1 MGESLGTGGPLH
13 PSRSTGEVPRLAA
26 VAAGALGLV
35 NLVSA
40 LTPNAA
46 LRGHLLLQVE
56 PVGAMRMF
64 HALAVPASLTL
75 LALAHYLARRRRSA
89 WRLALGLLLLLVVA
103 NLAKGLDVEEAAVSL
118 AGAALLWWGRH
129 EFTAGPDRPQLR
141 AALVRAA
148 ALALGAVVACVT
160 VVRLTALHASW
171 AAVVRES
178 AAALTWRA
186 GPIPFAD
193 DLAFLPHALGLAGGV
208 ALIACLVTV
217 LGPIARQPRAGFSSI
232 ADVERIVRTHGSDT
246 LDFFKLR
253 PDIDHVFDPTGRAFV
268 AYRVDTGVLLCA
280 GDPVGPDDALPAAIA
295 AAVGL
300 AERMGLRLGAVGV
313 SEGGSLLFARAGL
326 RRLYLGDEAVVETAR
341 FSLEGRWI
349 RKVRQSVTRLERGG
363 YRFDLVEHTSL
374 GERELERLAEV
385 SAAWLGGSC
394 ERGFSMALDAFE
406 GGHLRDTL
414 VATATDET
422 GRIRGYLHFVPARG
436 GRAVS
441 LSSMRRDP
449 ETPNG
454 LTEFLVARS
463 IEELGRRGVGEVSL
477 NFAIFARYMHA
488 PRTVIESAVGRLAA
502 LGNPFFQIESLFR
515 FNAKF
520 GPRWEPR
527 YLVFESVPCLP
538 RVGLAAAWAEG
549 QLPRVGSLVAVGRPG
564 AGRSAI
570 RRAAAGA

>member
-1 MGESLGTGGPLH
+1 MRCACSTR
-13 PSRSTGEVPRLAA
+13 SRCREPDAARARALPRAE
-26 VAAGALGLV
+26 
-35 NLVSA
+35 
-40 LTPNAA
+40 TP
-46 LRGHLLLQVE
+46 
-56 PVGAMRMF
+56 
-64 HALAVPASLTL
+64 
-75 LALAHYLARRRRSA
+75 SA

-148 ALALGAVVACVT
+148 TLALGAVVACVT

-171 AAVVRES
+171 AAVVQES

-193 DLAFLPHALGLAGGV
+193 DLAFLPHALRARGWGRAARVPRHG
-208 ALIACLVTV
+208 ARADR
-217 LGPIARQPRAGFSSI
+217 PAAARQLLLHRATWSASCGRTGATRSTSSSSG
-232 ADVERIVRTHGSDT
+232 RTSTMSSTRPVGRSWHTGST
-246 LDFFKLR
+246 R
-253 PDIDHVFDPTGRAFV
+253 
-268 AYRVDTGVLLCA
+268 GVLLCA

-374 GERELERLAEV
+374 GERELDRLAEV

-422 GRIRGYLHFVPARG
+422 GRVRGYLHFVPARG

-441 LSSMRRDP
+441 LASMRRDP

-463 IEELGRRGVGEVSL
+463 IEELGRRG
-477 NFAIFARYMHA
+477 
-488 PRTVIESAVGRLAA
+488 ESARSRSSSR
-502 LGNPFFQIESLFR
+502 SLP
-515 FNAKF
+515 AT
-520 GPRWEPR
+520 
-527 YLVFESVPCLP
+527 CT
-538 RVGLAAAWAEG
+538 
-549 QLPRVGSLVAVGRPG
+549 RPG
-564 AGRSAI
+564 R
-570 RRAAAGA
+570 

>member
-1 MGESLGTGGPLH
+1 
-13 PSRSTGEVPRLAA
+13 
-26 VAAGALGLV
+26 
-35 NLVSA
+35 
-40 LTPNAA
+40 
-46 LRGHLLLQVE
+46 
-56 PVGAMRMF
+56 MRVF

-89 WRLALGLLLLLVVA
+89 LRLALGMLLVLVVA
-103 NLAKGLDVEEAAVSL
+103 NLAKGLDVEEAAVTL

-148 ALALGAVVACVT
+148 ALALGAVAACVT
-160 VVRLTALHASW
+160 VVRLTALDASW
-171 AAVVRES
+171 PTVARES
-178 AAALTWRA
+178 VAALTWRA
-186 GPIPFAD
+186 GPISFAE
-193 DLAFLPHALGLAGGV
+193 DLAFVPHALGLAGGV
-208 ALIACLVTV
+208 ALLACLAMV
-217 LGPIARQPRAGFSSI
+217 LGPIAWPSRTGDSG
-232 ADVERIVRTHGSDT
+232 ADVERTVRTHGSDT

-253 PDIDHVFDPTGRAFV
+253 RDVDHIFDPSGRAFV

-280 GDPVGPDDALPAAIA
+280 GDPVGPDDALPGAIA

-300 AERMGLRLGAVGV
+300 AERLGLRLGGVGV
-313 SEGGSLLFARAGL
+313 SEPASLLFARARL

-341 FSLEGRWI
+341 FSLEGRPI
-349 RKVRQSVTRLERGG
+349 RKVRQSVTRLERAG
-363 YRFDLVEHTSL
+363 YGFDLVEHSSL
-374 GERELERLAEV
+374 GPNDLARLAEV

-394 ERGFSMALDAFE
+394 ERGFSMALDALE
-406 GGHLRDTL
+406 GGHLHDTL
-414 VATATDET
+414 VATATDDM
-422 GRIRGYLHFVPARG
+422 GCVRGYLHFVPAKG

-454 LTEFLVARS
+454 LTEFLVSRS
-463 IEELGRRGVGEVSL
+463 IEELGRRGVPEVSL

-488 PRTVIESAVGRLAA
+488 PRTTGEQVIGRIAA
-502 LGNPFFQIESLFR
+502 LGNTFFQIESLFR

-549 QLPRVGSLVAVGRPG
+549 QLPRIGSLVA
-564 AGRSAI
+564 AGMHGGGGSAV
-570 RRAAAGA
+570 RRAAAGV